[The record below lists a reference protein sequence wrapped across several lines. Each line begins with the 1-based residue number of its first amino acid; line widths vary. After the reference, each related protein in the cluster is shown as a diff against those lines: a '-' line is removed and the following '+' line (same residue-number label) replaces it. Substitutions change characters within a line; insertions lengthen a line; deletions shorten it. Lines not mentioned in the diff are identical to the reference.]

1 MTQLYNPEG
10 YQQHQLWCLGLS
22 AILTQVNGQRHDVL
36 LHSDAETFARV
47 LSGWWDIVDRTTYF
61 ENVQWL
67 VEQGQRQ
74 VFNSL
79 FRAQMLVPEHEW
91 RLGAETLRQQD
102 TKQYQREMLV
112 RHYRSVIGSGGIAA
126 WDFGR
131 VTSLARMAATCGYI
145 SEREAWDEI
154 YKQANAVQKVF
165 SNWFEYGHSY
175 LIGRQFAMGNLDDE
189 KGKSTIAITQRLL
202 TTDDSPWCRHPQF
215 SQTTGVNVAG
225 KTLQ

>member
-10 YQQHQLWCLGLS
+10 YQAHQLWSLGLS

-36 LHSDAETFARV
+36 LHDDAETFARI
-47 LSGWWDIVDRTTYF
+47 LNGWWDIADRKTYF

-67 VEQGQRQ
+67 VEQGQRH
-74 VFNSL
+74 VFNNL
-79 FRAQMLVPEHEW
+79 FRVQMLIPEHEW
-91 RLGAETLRQQD
+91 RLTAETLGQQD
-102 TKQYQREMLV
+102 PKQYQREMLV

-145 SEREAWDEI
+145 SAQEAWDEL
-154 YKQANAVQKVF
+154 YKQAEAVKKLF
-165 SNWFEYGHSY
+165 NNWFEYGHSY

-189 KGKSTIAITQRLL
+189 KGRSTIAITQGLL

-215 SQTTGVNVAG
+215 DQSTGFNVVG
-225 KTLQ
+225 ETLQ

>member
-10 YQQHQLWCLGLS
+10 YQSHQLWSLGLS
-22 AILTQVNGQRHDVL
+22 AILTQVNSQRHDVL
-36 LHSDAETFARV
+36 LHSDADTFSRV
-47 LSGWWDIVDRTTYF
+47 LSGWWDIVDRKTYF

-67 VEQGQRQ
+67 IEEGQRQ

-91 RLGAETLRQQD
+91 RLTAEALKQQNS
-102 TKQYQREMLV
+102 KQYQREMLV

-145 SEREAWDEI
+145 STQEAWDEI
-154 YKQANAVQKVF
+154 YKQADVVKKLFN
-165 SNWFEYGHSY
+165 NWFEYGHSY

-189 KGKSTIAITQRLL
+189 KGKSTIAITQQLL
-202 TTDDSPWCRHPQF
+202 TNDDSPWCRHPQF
-215 SQTTGVNVAG
+215 GQSASSAVHGE
-225 KTLQ
+225 TLQ